1 MTGSRWGTGGASAA
15 VESFEESHDV
25 MTEGDCDDDEV
36 EEEEE
41 EDLGVVSSDLLKR
54 SRSFWISGSTGSLGA
69 WEEVAVDDGFVDG
82 LVGLDFPVSF
92 GTE

>member
-1 MTGSRWGTGGASAA
+1 MTGSRWGTGGASGA

-41 EDLGVVSSDLLKR
+41 EGLGVVSSDLLKS

-69 WEEVAVDDGFVDG
+69 
-82 LVGLDFPVSF
+82 
-92 GTE
+92 